1 MDKEAIVTSPA
12 GPSRQSPCRETSG
25 LRAGS
30 SVEALKNASD
40 LAEPSTSGLPA
51 TANAGHGKKAS
62 IGQSITCAHAS
73 RTEDMYRPAGLTG
86 RTRECK

>member
-51 TANAGHGKKAS
+51 TANAGHGKKS
-62 IGQSITCAHAS
+62 IDRPVDHVRS
-73 RTEDMYRPAGLTG
+73 RFPHRRYVSPGRPDRPDAGV
-86 RTRECK
+86 